1 MLLLENN
8 ILSVEHHDSIQHFDK
23 LLMELLQHH
32 AHGKKKI
39 AQLVE
44 ENKELKAL
52 LRTSTRND
60 NISTEMDKSLKKT
73 LTSDGCTELSHQINA
88 YIKEIDL
95 CLAYFEQT

>member
-1 MLLLENN
+1 MLLLEDNTP
-8 ILSVEHHDSIQHFDK
+8 SGQHYDSIQHFDK

-32 AHGKKKI
+32 AHDKKKI

-44 ENKELKAL
+44 EKKELKAL
-52 LRTSTRND
+52 IRTSTRSS

-73 LTSDGCTELSHQINA
+73 LTSDSYTELSRQINA
-88 YIKEIDL
+88 YIKEIDI